1 MALARTFP
9 TSGTRIN
16 TPQLQYH
23 FNDCVRA
30 GQQKIYDLNF
40 WHYLTGKTR

>member
-30 GQQKIYDLNF
+30 GQKKIYR
-40 WHYLTGKTR
+40 HYLTGKT